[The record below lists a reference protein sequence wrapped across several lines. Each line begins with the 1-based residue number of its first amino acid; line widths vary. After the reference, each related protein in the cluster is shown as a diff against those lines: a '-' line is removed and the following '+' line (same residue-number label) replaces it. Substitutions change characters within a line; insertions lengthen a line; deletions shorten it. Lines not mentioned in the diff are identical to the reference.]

1 MLATYFLMQR
11 LKPGLNQQEQ
21 ALLTNAYYERC
32 VQHASFIAG
41 IKVISMVQP
50 STCIMDGKMDMN

>member
-1 MLATYFLMQR
+1 MVITLATYFLMHR

-32 VQHASFIAG
+32 VQRVSFIAS
-41 IKVISMVQP
+41 IKVISTV
-50 STCIMDGKMDMN
+50 